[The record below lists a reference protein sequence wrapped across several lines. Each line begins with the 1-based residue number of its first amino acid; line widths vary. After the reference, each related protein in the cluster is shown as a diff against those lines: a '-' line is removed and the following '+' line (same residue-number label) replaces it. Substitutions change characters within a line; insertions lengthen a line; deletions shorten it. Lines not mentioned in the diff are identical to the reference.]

1 MKKLNRMISLT
12 LIFVIALA
20 GGCAPDATPT
30 PPTNPFPT
38 LTEWDLVILS
48 DSTLWGVG
56 KYYAAYIEED
66 MNVTVNLHDEMRGGL
81 SAYSLFELLQKNK
94 RVRALIQDAEV
105 VVYYGNPEGTATGD
119 WDCVPLATYVN
130 DCSQE
135 TFAEYQAKLEAIVE
149 EILALRNG
157 APTIIR
163 ATETYIP
170 ILQQWQEAG
179 LEVACTQ
186 CIENMNQAVRQAAA
200 AYNIPVADIYD
211 TFNGLDHY
219 EDPID
224 KGYIIEGGQY
234 PNDQGR
240 QVIAGLLRDLGYEPV
255 VP

>member
-1 MKKLNRMISLT
+1 MKKSSGTIFLAFM
-12 LIFVIALA
+12 FVIALT

-30 PPTNPFPT
+30 PPTNPFPN

-56 KYYAAYIEED
+56 KYFAAYIEED
-66 MNVTVNLHDEMRGGL
+66 MNVTVNLHDEMRNGL
-81 SAYSLFELLQKNK
+81 SAYTLLQLLQKNQ
-94 RVRALIQDAEV
+94 RVRALIQEAEV

-119 WDCVPLATYVN
+119 WNCVPLATHVN
-130 DCSQE
+130 DCSPE
-135 TFAEYQAKLEAIVE
+135 TFAGYQAKLEAIIE

-170 ILQQWQEAG
+170 ILKQWQEAG

-200 AYNIPVADIYD
+200 TYNIPVADIYD
-211 TFNGLDHY
+211 TFNGVEHY
-219 EDPID
+219 EDPRD
-224 KGYIIEGGQY
+224 KGYILEDGQH
-234 PNDQGR
+234 PNVLGR
-240 QVIAGLLRDLGYEPV
+240 QVIAGLLRNLGYEPV